1 MAKNETKKKPLF
13 GNKRS
18 HAMNTT
24 KMSQKPNLQKYTK
37 EDGTTVRLS
46 AREIKALKKNEV
58 VKE

>member
-1 MAKNETKKKPLF
+1 
-13 GNKRS
+13 
-18 HAMNTT
+18 
-24 KMSQKPNLQKYTK
+24 MSKKPNLKKYTK